1 MTPSSSIDL
10 SVVVP
15 TVDRPSLLARAVR
28 SCFAG
33 SVGPKEVIVVH
44 DAPACVE
51 RYAVVH
57 EALGAFPVVRVNH
70 ETNKGPSEARNTGW
84 RMARAGW
91 VYFLDDDDYVLPE
104 GMATIARSLDAREQ
118 DVSVLAF
125 GSRVYRGDG
134 FQDELPG
141 GIMQKYGIPF
151 WAELGTLV
159 IAKRCLEEVGGFD
172 PQIKLG
178 ENRDLMARL
187 AARFPVQ
194 HVDEPIVCLDYNH
207 ADPRQSEIEGAVEAN
222 VHLLR
227 KNEAIYRS
235 NPLWW
240 RSAHLYP
247 ACHAA
252 RRGELA
258 MSMKLYGKWAR
269 SSGRPIDP
277 RFVGAVASSALARLR
292 EVFRPRS
299 RQLR

>member
-1 MTPSSSIDL
+1 MTPSSIDL

-15 TVDRPSLLARAVR
+15 TVDRPSLLGRAVR

-33 SVGPKEVIVVH
+33 SVWPKEVIVVH
-44 DAPACVE
+44 DAPALVE
-51 RYAVVH
+51 RYADVYD
-57 EALGAFPVVRVNH
+57 ALGAFPVVRVAH
-70 ETNKGPSEARNTGW
+70 QANKGPSETRNTGW
-84 RMARAGW
+84 RRARAGW

-104 GMATIARSLDAREQ
+104 GIATIARSLDARDR
-118 DVSVLAF
+118 DVEVLAF
-125 GSRVYRGDG
+125 GSRVHRGSG

-141 GIMQKYGIPF
+141 AIMEKYGIPF

-159 IAKRCLEEVGGFD
+159 VARRCLEEVSGFD
-172 PQIKLG
+172 PQIRLG

-187 AARFPVQ
+187 AARFRVE

-207 ADPRQSEIEGAVEAN
+207 SDPRQSQIEGAVEAN

-252 RRGELA
+252 RRGEIGT
-258 MSMKLYGKWAR
+258 SIKLYGQWAR

-277 RFVGAVASSALARLR
+277 RFAGAVASSALARLR
-292 EVFRPRS
+292 EVVRARS